1 MMPPHYRLSA
11 LPWSVAPTWAPQEV
25 VLAVCC
31 LNSAKPLPSQGFACA
46 VPSADSSLSFAPS
59 FPPSPAQMCPFL
71 WRSPCVPHP
80 PTLLL
85 LSC

>member
-1 MMPPHYRLSA
+1 MPPPCGLGA

-46 VPSADSSLSFAPS
+46 VPSADSLLSFAAS
-59 FPPSPAQMCPFL
+59 SPPSPAQMCPFL
-71 WRSPCVPHP
+71 WRSLCVPHP
-80 PTLLL
+80 STLLL